1 MTLTRFCRSHILSDA
16 KQQLYKPCE
25 FALRSAHAGTIPCG
39 KPVLRSVVPC
49 LCSMHYMKAQQHV
62 VRALRKAGLNIT
74 SANKF
79 APKFHV
85 IVTEYVREIKER
97 RKNALR
103 ANQKKIVPKLEIEN

>member
-1 MTLTRFCRSHILSDA
+1 
-16 KQQLYKPCE
+16 
-25 FALRSAHAGTIPCG
+25 
-39 KPVLRSVVPC
+39 
-49 LCSMHYMKAQQHV
+49 MKAQQHV